1 MSSVG
6 IRDLSRNPS
15 KVVEEVMTTRR
26 PALVTR
32 HGKLVAAIVPIDD
45 TALEDWVLANAPEF
59 VDDREAAL
67 RERDAGETVPLD
79 EFLAELDSEG

>member
-1 MSSVG
+1 MPSID

-15 KVVEEVMTTRR
+15 KVVEEVTATRR

-45 TALEDWVLANAPEF
+45 TALEDWVLANAPES
-59 VDDREAAL
+59 VDAREAAL
-67 RERDAGETVPLD
+67 REQAAGETVPLD
-79 EFLAELDSEG
+79 EFLAELDGEG

>member
-1 MSSVG
+1 MPSVG

-15 KVVEEVMTTRR
+15 KVVEEVTTTRR

-45 TALEDWVLANAPEF
+45 RALEDWVLANAPEF

-67 RERDAGETVPLD
+67 REHAAGETVPLD